1 MHNMRKRPQRQIL
14 KVIAFLSLLVILDQ
28 LTKPAAQSL
37 FQTQVN
43 TGSFLGFYIGK
54 FPLSSLIIASL
65 ALIIFLADLIRKK
78 RIGIGEIL
86 ILSGGVGNLI
96 DRIFRFGVVDWINF
110 YGLWFNLA
118 DIYITLGITL
128 WTLKS
133 YLKTTN

>member
-1 MHNMRKRPQRQIL
+1 MTVIL
-14 KVIAFLSLLVILDQ
+14 LIALDQ
-28 LTKPAAQSL
+28 LTKILAIQLIPAEINS
-37 FQTQVN
+37 
-43 TGSFLGFYIGK
+43 GSFLGFYIGK

-65 ALIIFLADLIRKK
+65 ALIILLADLIRKK

-96 DRIFRFGVVDWINF
+96 DRIFRPGVVDWINF